1 MGIIAN
7 YQYLSD
13 DNLKEL
19 KAFGAEV
26 DDIFEK
32 VENWNEDAEILLD
45 IDKMW
50 DVLHFVFTGIDSA
63 KPIENDPLSEA
74 VVGVSSIDDI
84 GEFIAYTG
92 KTRVAEIVSAL
103 ESFDINKALET
114 FSMKEC
120 KKANL
125 YPNIWDYEEEA
136 DDVKEE
142 IVHYFREMKDF
153 YQKILEVTGNVLVT
167 IY

>member
-19 KAFGAEV
+19 KAFSAEV

-32 VENWNEDAEILLD
+32 VENWNEDAGILLD

-74 VVGVSSIDDI
+74 VVGVSSIDDVE
-84 GEFIAYTG
+84 EFIAYTE
-92 KTRVAEIVSAL
+92 KTRISDILSAL
-103 ESFDINKALET
+103 ESFDIEKALDK

-125 YPNIWDYEEEA
+125 YPNIWGYEEEA
-136 DDVKEE
+136 EEIKEE
-142 IVHYFREMKDF
+142 IMDVFQNMKDF
-153 YQKILEVTGNVLVT
+153 YKKILELNANVLVT